1 MKISMR
7 GAMRAASYAVLALVV
22 SVSLPAVPARA
33 APTAPSDG
41 ASRLPVEAISGA
53 ILEVVVRKP
62 KGESLTF
69 ERPLPLDRIPY
80 QIRKDD
86 YYPVGTA
93 FAIGPNRWVTAAHV
107 LDLGSKSLLKA
118 YRLRDAAGKVYDIGE
133 FQKYSLHRDFAVF
146 SIKGD
151 HPVKPL
157 PTFTAPRLNEK
168 VFAVGNALGEGI
180 VYRDGLFTSR
190 TPEERDGKW
199 EWIRFSAAASPGNSG
214 GPLLDEHGRVIG
226 LVQRKSENENLN
238 YALPIGEVLGAKDL
252 TADIDTDI
260 LYGINNMANAVARD
274 RLKLEIALPKSYAEL
289 DAALTP
295 VLNGFGQRLKD
306 RLFREQAARI
316 FPNGDTSV
324 ALLHSTY
331 NAVVPGIIGRGADNN
346 WDAFFSKETKKRD
359 LGANGHL
366 VYGELYGTDAFLL
379 MKPDDVKL
387 AQLYSD
393 SKLEMD
399 LMLRGYT
406 LYRDVG
412 GESIRIV
419 SMGKANEESTYTDAY
434 GRKWLVRLWEIPDV
448 DQRVALFAL
457 PVPGGLAGMM
467 LRVPASE
474 IDGHLIDLRAF
485 ADFFYLSYYGTLAQ
499 WQELLAQRD
508 LLPAA
513 FADVHLNVDYGKRFE
528 YASKRL
534 SFSYGPEQMAITPH
548 SDLKLQF
555 SYFLEGGRAVWDVAQ
570 VAAGDDKDNST
581 AFIVARNTR
590 PDGALDDKFK
600 VRWDKIAG
608 HKAPYDKS
616 AFGNEQR
623 MIVADVVPGK
633 LARDKLTQAPLLYTA
648 LYAHD
653 GKAEKQSVEAKFDA
667 FLKGVTVREY

>member
-1 MKISMR
+1 MKISMH
-7 GAMRAASYAVLALVV
+7 GAMRAASYAALSAVLAVL
-22 SVSLPAVPARA
+22 LPALPARA
-33 APTAPSDG
+33 APTDAPEG
-41 ASRLPVEAISGA
+41 ASRLPVQAVSRA

-62 KGESLTF
+62 KGGSLAF
-69 ERPLPLDRIPY
+69 ERPLPLDQLPY
-80 QIRKDD
+80 QARNDD
-86 YYPVGTA
+86 YYSVGTA

-107 LDLGSKSLLKA
+107 LDLGNKSLLKA
-118 YRLRDAAGKVYDIGE
+118 YRLRDAEGKVYDIGE

-157 PTFTAPRLNEK
+157 PMFTAPRLNEK

-214 GPLLDEHGRVIG
+214 GPLLDEQGRVIG
-226 LVQRKSENENLN
+226 LVLRKSENENLN

-260 LYGINNMANAVARD
+260 AYGINNMANAMARD
-274 RLKLEIALPKSYAEL
+274 RLKLEIPLPKSYAEL
-289 DAALTP
+289 DAAMLP

-331 NAVVPGIIGRGADNN
+331 NAVIPGIIGRGADNN
-346 WDAFFSKETKKRD
+346 WDAFFARDTKKRD

-366 VYGELYGTDAFLL
+366 VYGELYGTEAFLL
-379 MKPDDVKL
+379 LKPDDVKL

-406 LYRDVG
+406 LYRNVG
-412 GESIRIV
+412 SESIRIV
-419 SMGKANEESTYTDAY
+419 SMGKATEESTYTDAY
-434 GRKWLVRLWEIPDV
+434 GRKWLVRIWDVADV
-448 DQRVALFAL
+448 DERVALFAL

-467 LRVPASE
+467 KRVPAGE

-499 WQELLAQRD
+499 WQELLGQRD
-508 LLPAA
+508 LLPAV
-513 FADVHLNVDYGKRFE
+513 FADVRLNVEYGKRFE

-534 SFSYGPEQMAITPH
+534 SVSYRAEQMAITPH

-555 SYFLEGGRAVWDVAQ
+555 AYFMDGGRAVWDVAQ
-570 VAAGDDKDNST
+570 IVAGDDKDNST
-581 AFIVARNTR
+581 ALIVARNVR
-590 PDGALDDKFK
+590 PEGALDDKFK

-616 AFGNEQR
+616 AFANEQR
-623 MIVADVVPGK
+623 MIVADVVRGK
-633 LARDKLTQAPLLYTA
+633 LAADKLTEAPLLYTA
-648 LYAHD
+648 LYAQD
-653 GKAEKQSVEAKFDA
+653 GKAEKQGVEAKLDA